1 MKKCLLTAAAV
12 TAILAAI
19 PAQAVET
26 AASTENGQVV
36 KKVTTTTTTTAEGV
50 TTTVMTEETAC
61 EVSASGTSAPKIS
74 VVPVGRIL
82 MDGAMYT
89 SDEKD
94 LFPDGV
100 AIPELRLGA

>member
-1 MKKCLLTAAAV
+1 
-12 TAILAAI
+12 
-19 PAQAVET
+19 
-26 AASTENGQVV
+26 
-36 KKVTTTTTTTAEGV
+36 
-50 TTTVMTEETAC
+50 MTEETAC

-100 AIPELRLGA
+100 AIPELRLGAKATTGEASTRTTACASDISSISSVCRALPGLR